1 MDKSFDSI
9 LQQMRTEQF
18 NNYFYKLMIKIKN
31 IYTKGINISESRY
44 KVYEIIMILVYKE
57 FLVFKI

>member
-1 MDKSFDSI
+1 M
-9 LQQMRTEQF
+9 T
-18 NNYFYKLMIKIKN
+18 
-31 IYTKGINISESRY
+31 NISTMGTNMSEPRS